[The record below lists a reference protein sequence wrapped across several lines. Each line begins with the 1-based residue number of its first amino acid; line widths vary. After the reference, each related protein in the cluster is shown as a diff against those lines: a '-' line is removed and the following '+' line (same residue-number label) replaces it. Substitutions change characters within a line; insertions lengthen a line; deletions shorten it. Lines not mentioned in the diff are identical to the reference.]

1 MKIILLDFLSPVIQ
15 FSLFFTVIFFLLE
28 IIYQLVHYQLT
39 INPHRQEKEN
49 SHQSSQAFA
58 KTPVEC
64 LKRKR
69 IKQHIPCMPLPCKLH
84 IPGIVKAIPAQTRLS

>member
-1 MKIILLDFLSPVIQ
+1 M
-15 FSLFFTVIFFLLE
+15 
-28 IIYQLVHYQLT
+28 HYQLT
-39 INPHRQEKEN
+39 INPHNFVNPHRQEKKN

-69 IKQHIPCMPLPCKLH
+69 IKQHIPCMPCKLH